1 MAATNNDIIFQ
12 VAMDL
17 MEAGTIRGTG
27 RMMKAATVND
37 EGDMVE
43 TMVEEPEELHTF
55 ARWKAMGYMVRKG
68 EKAVA
73 KVDLWKP
80 ITKKKGEDEEE
91 EEKQEGVSLVPPR
104 MFKKT
109 SHLFAA
115 HQVERLQL
123 A

>member
-27 RMMKAATVND
+27 RMMKATTVND
-37 EGDMVE
+37 EGELVE
-43 TMVEEPEELHTF
+43 TMVEEPEALHTF

-68 EKAVA
+68 EKAIA

-80 ITKKKGEDEEE
+80 VTKKKGEDEEE
-91 EEKQEGVSLVPPR
+91 EKQEGMSLVPPR